1 MPIAFELVLHLKC
14 MQRKIIYLINPIS
27 GTRGKASLH
36 QIVSDATRK
45 QKIPFQ
51 VLPTVASGD
60 YRFIRQKIEEES
72 ISDIVICGGDGTINQ
87 VVQEL
92 KDEKVNFGII
102 PMGSGNGLAFAA
114 KIPKSPVK
122 ALDIIFNGRAGFIDA
137 FSVNGQFACMLCG
150 LGFDAQVAHDFSK
163 QRTRGLLTYTT
174 QAIKN
179 YFIAD
184 PYPFS
189 IVAGETVI
197 STNAFFISIANSNQF
212 GNQFTIAPGAS
223 LSDGMLDIVVVPQMN
238 KAVLALA
245 ILQQVKSGKPTEKI
259 SKSTGNKIFYFQADQ
274 LRIKNP
280 ERAPMH
286 IDGEPKETLTSLDI
300 RVIPRCFKLLQPYA

>member
-1 MPIAFELVLHLKC
+1 MPVAIKLVLHLNS

-27 GTRGKASLH
+27 GTKGRSSLH
-36 QIVSDATRK
+36 QLVSEATTK

-60 YRFIRQKIEEES
+60 YRFIRTKIKEES
-72 ISDIVICGGDGTINQ
+72 ITDIIVCGGDGTLNQ

-163 QRTRGLLTYTT
+163 KKTRGLLTYTT

-245 ILQQVKSGKPTEKI
+245 ILQQVNSGKPTENI

-300 RVIPRCFKLLQPYA
+300 RIIPRCFKLLQPSA